1 MGTRTDAVMRQF
13 DLRLRILASLST
25 LAVFTPVASPAVAGA
40 GVAAVLFLYL
50 FAGRSIQWK
59 QLLHLEGFL
68 VLLFVTLPFT
78 LPGQAVFH
86 IGPLVASAEGL
97 SRALTL
103 ALKVTASVLLIMLL
117 LGSTEPM
124 RIGVAL
130 RGLHVPEA
138 LVRLFVNVTRNV
150 GLVRSEL
157 ARLHDAMR
165 MRGFRPG
172 SNRHTWR
179 SYGYLFGMLFVRA
192 IDRAERVE
200 EAMRLRGYSGRFPK
214 TAPPK
219 PALRDWAAA
228 ATIIGGAVLLLVWDS
243 LWTG

>member
-1 MGTRTDAVMRQF
+1 MRPL
-13 DLRLRILASLST
+13 DLRLRLLVCLSA
-25 LAVFTPVASPAVAGA
+25 LIAFTPTARPLS
-40 GVAAVLFLYL
+40 AAVGVVAVVLLHF
-50 FAGRSIQWK
+50 FSRQSVRWK

-68 VLLFVTLPFT
+68 VLLFLTLPFT
-78 LPGQAVFH
+78 LPGHAAFH
-86 IGPLVASAEGL
+86 VGPLVASEEGL
-97 SRALTL
+97 SRALVL

-117 LGSTEPM
+117 LGSVEPI

-130 RGLHVPEA
+130 RGLHVPET
-138 LVRLFVNVTRNV
+138 LVRLFVNVARNV

-165 MRGFRPG
+165 MRGFRAG

-200 EAMRLRGYSGRFPK
+200 EAMRLRGYSGRFPR
-214 TAPPK
+214 TELPK
-219 PALRDWAAA
+219 PDMRDWAAA
-228 ATIIGGAVLLLVWDS
+228 AAIIGGAILLLVWDR